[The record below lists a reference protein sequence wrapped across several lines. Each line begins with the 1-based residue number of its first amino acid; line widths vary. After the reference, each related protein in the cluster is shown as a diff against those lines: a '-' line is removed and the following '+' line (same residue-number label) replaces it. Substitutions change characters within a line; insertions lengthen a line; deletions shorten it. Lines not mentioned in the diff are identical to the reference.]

1 MQIKYG
7 AVNTDAHAQLDKDTW
22 TNRMSKAKWGGAI
35 PQLKPTA
42 DKKHYAVDWGEKDVY
57 RWFINDEVVDLRS
70 VCNCPTVMQD
80 PKWGEAGAHRKYF
93 PQRWADV
100 PKKVYVPTE
109 RLKALDE
116 DGIDAEVM
124 FFNNPVQSGSAL
136 QHPDPAFELEV
147 VQAYNDGVGEWRKFS
162 DRFIPL
168 TMLPYLSG
176 IETTIEELE
185 RATKMGHRGPNMVPE
200 PSHRKKELKHLADRY
215 WDPLWAAAQD
225 LEVPINW
232 HGGGVQVGMDAWK
245 GFTQNER
252 QGFGGSGAATM
263 NLTAAIFS
271 GIMDRYPRLQWH
283 VAEVGAGWV
292 NYVVEGCDY
301 EWEKRRLWEHG
312 LPTRP
317 SEIFQRNWYV
327 SFWFEQ
333 QVHKQRFDIGMDRI
347 MWLNDYPHS
356 TAIYPESWEFIEK
369 TLAGVPQEDRDQM
382 LWKNADR
389 LFKLGAVDARK

>member
-1 MQIKYG
+1 MKLKYG
-7 AVNTDAHAQLDKDTW
+7 TINSDAHAQLDKDTW

-35 PQLKPTA
+35 PQLKPTQ
-42 DKKHYAVDWGEKDVY
+42 DKAHMAVDWGEKDVY
-57 RWFINDEVVDLRS
+57 RWFINDQVVDLRS

-80 PKWGEAGAHRKYF
+80 AKWGEAGAHRKYF
-93 PQRWADV
+93 PQRWSDV
-100 PKKVYVPTE
+100 PKKVYVPSE

-124 FFNNPVQSGSAL
+124 FFNNPVQQGSAL

-147 VQAYNDGVGEWRKFS
+147 VQAFNDGVNDFKKFS

-168 TMLPYLSG
+168 SMLPYLGG
-176 IETTIEELE
+176 IESTVAELE
-185 RATKMGHRGPNMVPE
+185 RATKGGSRGPNMIPE
-200 PSHRKKELKHLADRY
+200 PSHRHKDLKHFNDRY

-232 HGGGVQVGMDAWK
+232 HGGGVQVGMESWK

-263 NLTAAIFS
+263 NLASAIFS
-271 GIMDRYPRLQWH
+271 GVMDRYPKLQWH
-283 VAEVGAGWV
+283 VAEVGTGWI
-292 NYVVEGCDY
+292 NYVIEGCDF

-312 LPTRP
+312 MPTRP
-317 SEIFQRNWYV
+317 SETFKRNWHV

-333 QVHKQRFDIGMDRI
+333 AGQVQRFDRGIKNQ

-356 TAIYPESWEFIEK
+356 TSIYPESWDFIER
-369 TLAGVPQEDRDQM
+369 TLSGVPQDERDQM
-382 LWKNADR
+382 LWKNAAE
-389 LFKLGAVDARK
+389 LFKLDVVDARA